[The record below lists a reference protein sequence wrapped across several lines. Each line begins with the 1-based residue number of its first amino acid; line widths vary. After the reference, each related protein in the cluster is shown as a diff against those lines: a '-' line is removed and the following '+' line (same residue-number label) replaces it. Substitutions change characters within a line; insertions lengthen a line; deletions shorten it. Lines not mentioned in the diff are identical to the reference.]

1 MPSVPESHLSR
12 PAIAGASAVGS
23 SETNQVFE
31 TDQPISSLIFRSE
44 SDEFVAAFIRS
55 DSSISPTKLRNAI
68 GSNGL
73 VPASEKELSEL
84 AGSGAG
90 IANLNRLTVIAD
102 ESLRDLGS
110 ALPNS
115 IQVNY
120 GAIAINPERNAD
132 LPVFTDIRS
141 AAAGD
146 PCAKCEHGVLRVKMG
161 IEVGHVFKLGTRYS
175 KPMRLNYSDQTGR
188 ERPVVMGCYGIGVSR
203 IIAAVVEQNHDDKGI
218 VWPRNIAPFTVAVIP
233 TSPAQESRAT
243 VIYDELVKA
252 GIDVILD
259 DRDVNLGVKLND
271 ADLIGY
277 PYQAIVGNRGSE
289 LEAEVKDRRHNEGQL
304 LHIREFR
311 RYVSLPKL

>member
-1 MPSVPESHLSR
+1 MLESHLASL
-12 PAIAGASAVGS
+12 AGASGIGS
-23 SETNQVFE
+23 NETNPVIE

-44 SDEFVAAFIRS
+44 SDEFVAAFIRK

-68 GSNGL
+68 RSNDL
-73 VPASEKELSEL
+73 VPASEEEL
-84 AGSGAG
+84 AELALSGAG
-90 IANLNRLTVIAD
+90 IANHNRLTVIAD
-102 ESLRDLGS
+102 ESLRELSG

-120 GAIAINPERNAD
+120 GAIAINPGRNYD
-132 LPVFTDIRS
+132 PPMFTDIRS

-146 PCAKCEHGVLRVKMG
+146 PCAKCDHGVLRAKMG

-175 KPMRLNYSDQTGR
+175 EPMGLTFSDQTGR
-188 ERPVVMGCYGIGVSR
+188 EKPVVMGCYGIGVSR
-203 IIAAVVEQNHDDKGI
+203 IIAAVVEQNHDDNGI
-218 VWPRNIAPFTVAVIP
+218 VWPRNIAPFTVVVIP
-233 TSPAQESRAT
+233 TSPSHELRAT
-243 VIYDELVKA
+243 LIYDELVKA
-252 GIDVILD
+252 GMDVILD

-289 LEAEVKDRRHNEGQL
+289 LEAEVKDRRHGEGQL

-311 RYVSLPKL
+311 SYTNIPRL